1 MKPSSHLLL
10 IPFLQL
16 VTSGDAQCSLDF
28 AVGEKIRGLLR
39 DLIFLSTP
47 SPLPQSPL
55 SHPFGCGFLSSMP
68 CHAGYIVIRC
78 SCGYACGSWDV
89 QGYTCL
95 CQCNPVGWWA
105 TARCCHLI

>member
-28 AVGEKIRGLLR
+28 AVGEKIRAALSEPSGKLL
-39 DLIFLSTP
+39 SK
-47 SPLPQSPL
+47 SK
-55 SHPFGCGFLSSMP
+55 GCGFLSSMP